1 MHITNIMFK
10 SSTYLYT
17 TMLHQN
23 DSLSFNSFS
32 DATKLAA
39 SGEEFSHLLQL
50 MNPDHALRL
59 KIFVQELPC
68 SVANKTIYGKAHWK
82 EQSVSKQRSRK

>member
-1 MHITNIMFK
+1 
-10 SSTYLYT
+10 
-17 TMLHQN
+17 MLHQN
-23 DSLSFNSFS
+23 DSLSFNAYS

-39 SGEEFSHLLQL
+39 SGEEYSHLIQL

-59 KIFVQELPC
+59 KLFVQELPW

-82 EQSVSKQRSRK
+82 EQSESRQKKRK

>member
-1 MHITNIMFK
+1 
-10 SSTYLYT
+10 
-17 TMLHQN
+17 MLHQH
-23 DSLSFNSFS
+23 DSLSFNAYS

-39 SGEEFSHLLQL
+39 SGEEFSHLISL

-59 KIFVQELPC
+59 KLFVQELPQ
-68 SVANKTIYGKAHWK
+68 SIATKTIYGKAHWK